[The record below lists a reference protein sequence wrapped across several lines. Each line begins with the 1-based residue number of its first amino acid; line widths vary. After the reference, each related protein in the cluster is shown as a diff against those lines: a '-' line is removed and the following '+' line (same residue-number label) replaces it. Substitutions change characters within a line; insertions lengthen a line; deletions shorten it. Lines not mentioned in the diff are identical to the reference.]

1 MEDFMNKENKGMR
14 LVAMIGKKNS
24 EEYEVINFLPDIK
37 IKHTEAN
44 NFEVIE
50 NPDYIKIPY
59 AERIDDLTIIVG
71 ENGVGKTS
79 IINNIFKL
87 NGSFIF
93 IYEVNDFDKMGK
105 KYFCKNNIGN
115 KLQLS
120 NNGKKVNLFSFTDSR
135 DIIPIRFS
143 TAIESSTEYQKIDFD
158 LSTTHKLSSQNVLE
172 TNQEDMSNQIEFLK
186 DYYEIDDFLFDIE
199 DKVIVIQLELSR
211 NNRNGFLNY
220 IDFIKKEFGGEDDQ
234 REAIMELYD
243 TDENFSEYIEEYYRD
258 YGNYGDFG
266 DFGDYGDFLL
276 GKYRNIIQSD
286 PNYITYLEE
295 KYNIGSEDYINV
307 DEEIETLDSIDLGSF
322 ILDKNN
328 VFDSINRMIKG
339 YLCHIL
345 CCKNLNDDVSEP
357 LEKFYK
363 IAESKNKRKIFSF
376 LPKVLEEIIESFTI
390 ENWVYLVVDM
400 VKAEI
405 DFLNDSK
412 ILKRKSKEI
421 IETIKR
427 ISEIESYSQSISSWE
442 PYVEYIEDIKIIEDI
457 FDTLEFG
464 NENYFSDLE
473 QMWTDLSC
481 EVRGDYI
488 KSIVKEF
495 SYKVRMEDIKIE
507 LENEESLGAVKKEL
521 LDAVQ
526 GNLDIRAKT
535 EDIFDNGLVST
546 KLLFLKNYYKRLKN
560 IVRCYE
566 ETGTN
571 PEPILDMIKKIP
583 KGMHQV
589 LEQNFLDII
598 SYDESYI
605 WFINY
610 YFQYV
615 RYCNIDINETLKYL
629 GNYINDEIISKLGRL
644 TDYFKEEDQIQ
655 FKLNKELLE
664 EFNDFIEFLRGDF
677 TIIYDRK
684 KFAKLNEL
692 FSYIKF
698 NWLGL
703 SSGEHSLL
711 NLFGR
716 IYSVVDKVEYSKKI
730 LLLLDEVDLGLHPEW
745 QRKWV
750 STVLPIIG
758 ELFRS
763 MPVQIIMTTHS
774 PIMLSDIYSEDV
786 IMLQKDSS
794 GKRVIDRKDLRTF
807 GQNIHELYRSS
818 FFIESAR
825 GEYAMTQINET
836 ISTLYELQFWQDQNK
851 RKNDIYKIF
860 CYKRFNRQFS
870 ELQMATMATYKDE
883 QHFLSWFENYS
894 SMKVFIK
901 KRNIETKQEYEPFY
915 ERYYGNQVKKQG
927 NYTKKFDDYYEKDRL
942 LIRKVKR
949 GEYIFRTRSELEK
962 GIINKFHYQYR
973 EKYHKLKEKILKESY
988 FKNNDRKLSE
998 DEKFKMVMKYR
1009 IDAIGESLIRKKML
1023 SIYDG
1028 VYFSETPTEI
1038 TRNNLMDELDNLYKE
1053 SIGNKDI
1060 LLKIDELKELIKS
1073 EGK

>member
-1 MEDFMNKENKGMR
+1 MNKENKGMR

-93 IYEVNDFDKMGK
+93 IYEVKDFDKMGK
-105 KYFCKNNIGN
+105 KYFCKNNIGS

-427 ISEIESYSQSISSWE
+427 ISEIESYSQNISSWE
-442 PYVEYIEDIKIIEDI
+442 PYVEYIEDTKIIEDI

-526 GNLDIRAKT
+526 GNLDIKSKT

-546 KLLFLKNYYKRLKN
+546 KLLFLKNYYKRLNN

-571 PEPILDMIKKIP
+571 PEPILDMIKKFL
-583 KGMHQV
+583 KG
-589 LEQNFLDII
+589 
-598 SYDESYI
+598 
-605 WFINY
+605 
-610 YFQYV
+610 
-615 RYCNIDINETLKYL
+615 C
-629 GNYINDEIISKLGRL
+629 
-644 TDYFKEEDQIQ
+644 
-655 FKLNKELLE
+655 
-664 EFNDFIEFLRGDF
+664 
-677 TIIYDRK
+677 
-684 KFAKLNEL
+684 
-692 FSYIKF
+692 IKF
-698 NWLGL
+698 W
-703 SSGEHSLL
+703 
-711 NLFGR
+711 
-716 IYSVVDKVEYSKKI
+716 SK
-730 LLLLDEVDLGLHPEW
+730 
-745 QRKWV
+745 
-750 STVLPIIG
+750 
-758 ELFRS
+758 
-763 MPVQIIMTTHS
+763 
-774 PIMLSDIYSEDV
+774 
-786 IMLQKDSS
+786 
-794 GKRVIDRKDLRTF
+794 TF
-807 GQNIHELYRSS
+807 
-818 FFIESAR
+818 
-825 GEYAMTQINET
+825 
-836 ISTLYELQFWQDQNK
+836 
-851 RKNDIYKIF
+851 
-860 CYKRFNRQFS
+860 
-870 ELQMATMATYKDE
+870 
-883 QHFLSWFENYS
+883 
-894 SMKVFIK
+894 
-901 KRNIETKQEYEPFY
+901 
-915 ERYYGNQVKKQG
+915 
-927 NYTKKFDDYYEKDRL
+927 
-942 LIRKVKR
+942 LI
-949 GEYIFRTRSELEK
+949 
-962 GIINKFHYQYR
+962 
-973 EKYHKLKEKILKESY
+973 
-988 FKNNDRKLSE
+988 
-998 DEKFKMVMKYR
+998 
-1009 IDAIGESLIRKKML
+1009 
-1023 SIYDG
+1023 
-1028 VYFSETPTEI
+1028 
-1038 TRNNLMDELDNLYKE
+1038 
-1053 SIGNKDI
+1053 
-1060 LLKIDELKELIKS
+1060 
-1073 EGK
+1073 